1 MIKIT
6 AFEIQKKSWKY
17 SKYRFKDKKNVLW
30 LVVIILFFCTNCSVH
45 CYLWQ
50 NLSSDGWHT
59 NKTEQVTF
67 IVRNNSITGEPTE
80 HVSNKAID
88 SDGKTVIVLSP
99 SKQSHYNINNMMNKK
114 DTWAVSCMQLIIW
127 PSHSERN
134 NENLLKIHK

>member
-1 MIKIT
+1 M
-6 AFEIQKKSWKY
+6 
-17 SKYRFKDKKNVLW
+17 
-30 LVVIILFFCTNCSVH
+30 
-45 CYLWQ
+45 
-50 NLSSDGWHT
+50 SSDGWPT

-134 NENLLKIHK
+134 NENLLKIHNLGKIVSVHFKFQKVQYMWFLFYKTHKTGNNYWLPFIVIPYNYW

>member
-1 MIKIT
+1 MKFKRNPENTVNTVLKIKKCSV
-6 AFEIQKKSWKY
+6 ASSY
-17 SKYRFKDKKNVLW
+17 NP
-30 LVVIILFFCTNCSVH
+30 FFCTNCSVH
-45 CYLWQ
+45 CYWRQ

-59 NKTEQVTF
+59 HKTEQVTF
-67 IVRNNSITGEPTE
+67 IVRKNSITGEPTE

-99 SKQSHYNINNMMNKK
+99 SKQSHYNINKMMNKK